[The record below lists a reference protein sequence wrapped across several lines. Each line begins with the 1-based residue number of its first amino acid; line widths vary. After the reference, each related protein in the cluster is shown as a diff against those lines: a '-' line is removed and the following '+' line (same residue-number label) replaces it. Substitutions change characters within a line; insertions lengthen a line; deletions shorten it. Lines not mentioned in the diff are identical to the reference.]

1 MQAVLVATILNGD
14 YSSTFANGSG
24 TSRAKVCECRS
35 SDSGICMRFSAFA
48 DLYAGHEDLV
58 IILIVVAVLSVFRL
72 VLSTAYVIDGCEL
85 V

>member
-1 MQAVLVATILNGD
+1 MTWVSACA
-14 YSSTFANGSG
+14 
-24 TSRAKVCECRS
+24 
-35 SDSGICMRFSAFA
+35 SAFA
-48 DLYAGHEDLV
+48 DLYAGNEDLV